1 MNEELDIETLKQDKE
16 FLENLERLEKEV
28 QTSDSLAKAYQLLD
42 VKLAIS
48 PEDEEAINEL
58 FQKVVE
64 GSFETIA
71 SKIDKGEK
79 LDLSNPEEWAAAR
92 GIYEHAIQKYSEN
105 DLKAAKELFLA
116 LYHTIDDFEIKE
128 PMMVHAAAVEKGYS
142 FDDFLHKLAKV
153 NDADFNDPKAVFI
166 TNFAQPVDILQKM
179 LEKEVTTLK
188 ERLKKL
194 EDAQKQQNK

>member
-1 MNEELDIETLKQDKE
+1 MQEDINIEELKENKE
-16 FLENLERLEKEV
+16 FLNNLKKLEDEFN
-28 QTSDSLAKAYQLLD
+28 QSGSLAKAYQLLD
-42 VKLAIS
+42 VKLAVF
-48 PEDEEAINEL
+48 PEKEEEINEL

-71 SKIDKGEK
+71 SKIDSGEK

-116 LYHTIDDFEIKE
+116 LYHTIDNFEIKE

-153 NDADFNDPKAVFI
+153 DEADFNDPKAVFI

-194 EDAQKQQNK
+194 ENAQKEN